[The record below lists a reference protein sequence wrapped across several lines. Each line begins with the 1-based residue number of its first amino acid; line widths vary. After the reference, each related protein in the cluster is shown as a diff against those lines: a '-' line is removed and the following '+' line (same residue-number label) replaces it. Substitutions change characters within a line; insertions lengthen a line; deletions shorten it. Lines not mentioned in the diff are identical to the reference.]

1 MKKKILVGL
10 LAVSMS
16 LAMLGCGD
24 KDEENAKA
32 SETTEITAT
41 DSGEISDAIVAEG
54 SASVSDE
61 KEAAPEGDQEVEIPA
76 GSASTSD
83 AK

>member
-16 LAMLGCGD
+16 LAMFGCGD
-24 KDEENAKA
+24 KEEENVKT
-32 SETTEITAT
+32 SETTEMTLNN
-41 DSGEISDAIVAEG
+41 SGDVSDAASAEG
-54 SASVSDE
+54 SASVADE
-61 KEAAPEGDQEVEIPA
+61 KEAASEGDQEVEIPE